1 MNFSENTARD
11 IEDRL
16 EEITQNKVEKN
27 KGIIMTTENKI
38 EVDGRQLGV
47 SEEEN
52 TWRIFK
58 NTLKQ
63 YSPEMM

>member
-1 MNFSENTARD
+1 
-11 IEDRL
+11 
-16 EEITQNKVEKN
+16 
-27 KGIIMTTENKI
+27 MTTENKI